1 MKRSKAA
8 LLLALIL
15 TLTLCGCGLKLPAP
29 SKPALSAG
37 GTDGSY
43 SFGSG
48 ELTDKVERIEIEWSS
63 GKLELAQQEGSSIRI
78 DERSQTELTEKQ
90 KVHWRVDGT
99 TLHIWYSDPKTVDIL
114 DFNFGVSK
122 DLTVTLP
129 ESLRL
134 DAMEIGVAS
143 SEVRGIV
150 NADKLTVDSASGS
163 IELTTDA
170 SELEVDTASGD
181 VRIRHSGELK
191 KADFDTASGAV
202 EGVLGNVSEL
212 SAGSASGDLRF
223 SMLSAEKVEVD
234 TASGKVLLSCGN
246 TPAALDVETA
256 SGNVEL
262 TLPGDADF
270 RMEVDTAS
278 GKFRSEIPLAMQDDE
293 YLAGSGRGEIEIS
306 TASGDITLK
315 SGS

>member
-1 MKRSKAA
+1 MKLKKIAV
-8 LLLALIL
+8 LLVL
-15 TLTLCGCGLKLPAP
+15 TSVCLCGCALRPGGTDQKL
-29 SKPALSAG
+29 LSAG
-37 GTDGSY
+37 GLNGEY

-63 GKLELAQQEGSSIRI
+63 GKLELAQHDGNAIRI
-78 DERSQTELTEKQ
+78 EERCGAELSEEQ

-99 TLHIWYSDPKTVDIL
+99 TLRIW
-114 DFNFGVSK
+114 FSK
-122 DLTVTLP
+122 PNTFDLINLNSGKKELTVTLP

-134 DAMEIGVAS
+134 NAAEISVAS
-143 SEVRGIV
+143 AKVCGTV
-150 NADKLTVDSASGS
+150 NADKLTVDSSSGS

-170 SELEVDTASGD
+170 AELEVDTASGD
-181 VRIRHSGELK
+181 ARIRHSGELK

-202 EGVLGNVSEL
+202 DAVLGDVGEL
-212 SAGSASGDLRF
+212 GAGSASGRMAISARSLDTAE
-223 SMLSAEKVEVD
+223 LSSASGNIRLACESTPANVEID
-234 TASGKVLLSCGN
+234 TASGS
-246 TPAALDVETA
+246 
-256 SGNVEL
+256 VEL
-262 TLPGDADF
+262 TLPKNADF